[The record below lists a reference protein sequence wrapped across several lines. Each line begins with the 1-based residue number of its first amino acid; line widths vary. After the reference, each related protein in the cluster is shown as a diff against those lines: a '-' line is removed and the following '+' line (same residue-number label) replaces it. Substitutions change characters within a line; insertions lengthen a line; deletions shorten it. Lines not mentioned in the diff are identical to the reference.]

1 MWFFLNYVVNSQ
13 LFDRFT
19 IRDTPIR
26 QDIPHYLLHCMDVFE
41 WIGTVAGPL
50 NGDRFVIGT
59 VLFFHSQIKWVL
71 AGLRPSPGRHCFHA
85 DFAQE
90 HNTLIH
96 VVVFL
101 VSACLTVLWF
111 FHASAHRNHG
121 ESWTRLVLG
130 SCCCCIF
137 SHRCFCENMCSSPA
151 LSLGRVDCRLDQLY
165 CFISIIIIIIIII
178 IMTIFIT
185 IIFKAFKINR
195 SFLYQ

>member
-1 MWFFLNYVVNSQ
+1 METASSSE
-13 LFDRFT
+13 LF
-19 IRDTPIR
+19 
-26 QDIPHYLLHCMDVFE
+26 VFS
-41 WIGTVAGPL
+41 L
-50 NGDRFVIGT
+50 SDKMSF
-59 VLFFHSQIKWVL
+59 

-130 SCCCCIF
+130 SCFCCIF
-137 SHRCFCENMCSSPA
+137 FTSFFLRAHVQLACSLAWSVG
-151 LSLGRVDCRLDQLY
+151 L
-165 CFISIIIIIIIII
+165 
-178 IMTIFIT
+178 
-185 IIFKAFKINR
+185 
-195 SFLYQ
+195 